1 MVYVVVLLFSF
12 CLLTLCNVP
21 PFELTSQ
28 SLTLFDN
35 QLILVGSNINFG
47 WTYMKLDDPR
57 RGILSNK
64 WTTKKLIQKETSS
77 YEKNFVNGHDLIYIQ
92 DYQNTQS
99 NLETE
104 ALGNYKL
111 IWKENS
117 TEFTNFAV
125 GSCGVKIARDFYFV
139 LGGFDL
145 TSNNPLKTVLAIN
158 TTEQS
163 VSLHGSLTHA
173 RADHACEAVGGHIIV
188 SGGYR
193 NQTEKRESIVED
205 ETYQI
210 STGTSETL
218 EASIM
223 RFGHQLILL
232 TSTVWALGGS
242 SQSEDHITKVE
253 AYSSSSKSWSTHPQ
267 PLLST
272 APGKL
277 AVTAVPIG
285 ALDCISG
292 HCVSA

>member
-1 MVYVVVLLFSF
+1 M
-12 CLLTLCNVP
+12 
-21 PFELTSQ
+21 
-28 SLTLFDN
+28 
-35 QLILVGSNINFG
+35 GSNLADG
-47 WTYMKLDDPR
+47 WRYMKLDDPR
-57 RGILSNK
+57 RGILTNK
-64 WTTKKLIQKETSS
+64 WTDLEVVQKESSS

-111 IWKENS
+111 IWKTNS
-117 TEFTNFAV
+117 SDFTNFAKS
-125 GSCGVKIARDFYFV
+125 SCGVKIARDFYLV
-139 LGGFDL
+139 LGGFNP
-145 TSNNPLKTVLAIN
+145 TSRSPLRTILAIN

-163 VSLHGSLTHA
+163 VSLHGSLIHA
-173 RADHACEAVGGHIIV
+173 RAEHACEAVEGSIIV

-193 NQTEKRESIVED
+193 NQTEKRETIVED
-205 ETYQI
+205 ETYTI
-210 STGTSETL
+210 STRTSETL

-232 TSTVWALGGS
+232 KETVWAFGGS

-253 AYSSSSKSWSTHPQ
+253 KYSSSSQSWSSHPQ

-272 APGKL
+272 APGQL

-285 ALDCISG
+285 ALDCIAG